1 MGQGKPIGDKTIL
14 IVEDEPLI
22 RMDLVDFFE
31 DSGWRVYEAENAD
44 DAIVLLEGH
53 KEVRVVLT
61 DVEMPGSMNGLRL
74 AHYVRDRFPPTTLYV
89 VSGRMKL
96 TMDDLPEQTT
106 FLPKP
111 FNPYVLL
118 RELDALQA

>member
-1 MGQGKPIGDKTIL
+1 MGQSKPIGDKTIL

>member
-1 MGQGKPIGDKTIL
+1 MGQSKPIGDKTIL

-31 DSGWRVYEAENAD
+31 NSGWRVYEAENAD

>member
-53 KEVRVVLT
+53 KRCASSLPT
-61 DVEMPGSMNGLRL
+61 LRC
-74 AHYVRDRFPPTTLYV
+74 
-89 VSGRMKL
+89 
-96 TMDDLPEQTT
+96 
-106 FLPKP
+106 
-111 FNPYVLL
+111 
-118 RELDALQA
+118 QAP

>member
-1 MGQGKPIGDKTIL
+1 M
-14 IVEDEPLI
+14 
-22 RMDLVDFFE
+22 
-31 DSGWRVYEAENAD
+31 
-44 DAIVLLEGH
+44 
-53 KEVRVVLT
+53 RVVLT

>member
-1 MGQGKPIGDKTIL
+1 MGQSKPIGDKTIL

-22 RMDLVDFFE
+22 RMDLVVFFK
-31 DSGWRVYEAENAD
+31 DSGWQVYEAENAD

>member
-1 MGQGKPIGDKTIL
+1 MGQSKPIGDKTIL

-22 RMDLVDFFE
+22 RMDLVDFFK
-31 DSGWRVYEAENAD
+31 DSGWQVYEAENAD